1 MDTDFESLMMQK
13 IVTGEALLAWQRFK
27 DLHPNTP
34 ENPDYSEA
42 SVKRWLYHINEAEKN
57 KGFEKV
63 ELDTKDISFFRENY
77 RVQNWCSMNM
87 SQISVYSKIAE
98 CFPGVEVWACG
109 SQMRGDHISA
119 EHYDERIVDARR
131 KAGMRTDRMSDF
143 DFWVHPNA
151 QPVKEL
157 PINADRYRGKF
168 NEKEMV
174 AIPIYYGDV

>member
-42 SVKRWLYHINEAEKN
+42 SVNRWLYHINEAEKN

-63 ELDTKDISFFRENY
+63 ELDLSEIEAIRKRKAIERWDDFDAYQKRMYLSIAKCY
-77 RVQNWCSMNM
+77 PG
-87 SQISVYSKIAE
+87 SQV
-98 CFPGVEVWACG
+98 FACG
-109 SQMRGDHISA
+109 SQARGDHMTMDSHVISA
-119 EHYDERIVDARR
+119 RK
-131 KAGMRTDRMSDF
+131 KAGMRTDRESDF
-143 DFWVHPNA
+143 DYWIHPNIPTSA
-151 QPVKEL
+151 LIPAES
-157 PINADRYRGKF
+157 DRYRGKF